1 MDPQVSEDRIRV
13 LIVDDHAVV
22 REGLRMFLLPEVGF
36 EVVGEAADGA
46 VAVERA
52 RALRPD
58 LVLMDLLLPGLGGVE
73 ATAAIRAELPG
84 VQVMVLTSVLDETAI
99 RQAIEAGAAGYLLKE
114 TSGEDLR
121 VALRAVA
128 AGQVQLAPKA
138 VRRLL
143 APPRTPGPEGLSER
157 ELEVLEGMADGKANK
172 EIARDLGLSP
182 ETVRTY
188 VKRILHKLG
197 VRTRTEAAMQA
208 VARGLLQRP

>member
-1 MDPQVSEDRIRV
+1 MDPQVSGDRIRV
-13 LIVDDHAVV
+13 LVVDDHAVV
-22 REGLRMFLLPEVGF
+22 REGLRMFLLPEAGF
-36 EVVGEAADGA
+36 EVVGEAVDGA
-46 VAVERA
+46 AAVELA

-99 RQAIEAGAAGYLLKE
+99 RRAIGAGAAGYLLKE
-114 TSGEDLR
+114 TSGDDLR

-143 APPRTPGPEGLSER
+143 GPRAPGPEGLSER
-157 ELEVLEGMADGKANK
+157 ELEVLEGMAGGKANK

-182 ETVRTY
+182 ETVKTY

-197 VRTRTEAAMQA
+197 ARTRTEAAMQA
-208 VARGLLQRP
+208 LARGLLHRP

>member
-1 MDPQVSEDRIRV
+1 VDPQLSGDRIRV
-13 LIVDDHAVV
+13 LVVDDHAVV
-22 REGLRMFLLPEVGF
+22 REGLRMFLVPELGF

-46 VAVERA
+46 VAVELA
-52 RALRPD
+52 RSLHPD

-73 ATAAIRAELPG
+73 ATAAIRAELPA
-84 VQVMVLTSVLDETAI
+84 VQVMVLTSVLDDTSI

-143 APPRTPGPEGLSER
+143 GPRPAGPGGLSER
-157 ELEVLEGMADGKANK
+157 ELEVLEGIAEGKANK

-182 ETVRTY
+182 ETVKTY
-188 VKRILHKLG
+188 VKRVLHKLG

-208 VARGLLQRP
+208 LARGLLKRP